1 MQKYTIPLVT
11 SALITRV
18 FFFFAVLCLSGVQ
31 VSAQP
36 ISSAVG
42 LPGIDPNWNTVCT
55 KPRVLKNWRYADCL
69 CASVVPRRVSS
80 RCDVTNL
87 SAFPRA

>member
-55 KPRVLKNWRYADCL
+55 LHSPKTPDTAVKHSLVFLRSMC
-69 CASVVPRRVSS
+69 
-80 RCDVTNL
+80 
-87 SAFPRA
+87 